1 MPGNIHDVPIAV
13 IESWPAPNFVN
24 PVRRNWMPAYAITL
38 QVLTTILVSARFWS
52 RLKRQAGGFG
62 TDDSFI
68 LLAWIFATLLTTL
81 FTIGA
86 KHYGFDRHVWDVH
99 YNLFVSAAFVG
110 WLAEVSFLISTCS
123 TKISVL
129 LFYRRM
135 VLGSYSKKWKW
146 ATWVAIAF
154 CAAYCLAFILTLFL
168 ICSPLDAYW
177 KAFDL
182 TYTGKYHCANTS
194 VSNPFVGTLSVV
206 TDIYSVVLPGI
217 LLRNLRIPIQQKIG
231 LNIIFGLGALVAI
244 AGVVRTYYLTLL
256 SGDDYDTT
264 WTGFNIFIWSQL
276 ECQLA
281 IICACAP
288 CLKALFTRYMGES
301 QGRVYNRSN
310 KSTPKISPGT
320 TKSDGWGPLYPTNE
334 RPPLRQID
342 SDRTLV
348 KPSLEVTEEVELPS
362 WTASAHSL
370 ATDPQ
375 REHKS
380 SDP

>member
-1 MPGNIHDVPIAV
+1 
-13 IESWPAPNFVN
+13 
-24 PVRRNWMPAYAITL
+24 
-38 QVLTTILVSARFWS
+38 
-52 RLKRQAGGFG
+52 
-62 TDDSFI
+62 
-68 LLAWIFATLLTTL
+68 
-81 FTIGA
+81 
-86 KHYGFDRHVWDVH
+86 
-99 YNLFVSAAFVG
+99 
-110 WLAEVSFLISTCS
+110 
-123 TKISVL
+123 
-129 LFYRRM
+129 M
-135 VLGSYSKKWKW
+135 VLGSYSKKWKL
-146 ATWVAIAF
+146 ATWVAIVF

-217 LLRNLRIPIQQKIG
+217 LLRNLRIPTQQKIG
-231 LNIIFGLGALVAI
+231 LNIIFGLGALVAV

-264 WTGFNIFIWSQL
+264 CRRDLVRSLFAGADHHEGTGFNVFIWSQL

-288 CLKALFTRYMGES
+288 CLKALFTKYMGES

-370 ATDPQ
+370 ATHPQ
-375 REHKS
+375 REHES

>member
-13 IESWPAPNFVN
+13 IESWPAPNYVN

-38 QVLTTILVSARFWS
+38 QVVTTILVSARFWS

-68 LLAWIFATLLTTL
+68 LLAWVLNTMDLIAMYGTYITIFSSQQL
-81 FTIGA
+81 
-86 KHYGFDRHVWDVH
+86 
-99 YNLFVSAAFVG
+99 
-110 WLAEVSFLISTCS
+110 
-123 TKISVL
+123 
-129 LFYRRM
+129 
-135 VLGSYSKKWKW
+135 
-146 ATWVAIAF
+146 
-154 CAAYCLAFILTLFL
+154 
-168 ICSPLDAYW
+168 SPLDAYW

-217 LLRNLRIPIQQKIG
+217 LLRNLRIPTQQKIG
-231 LNIIFGLGALVAI
+231 LNIIFGLGALVAV

-264 WTGFNIFIWSQL
+264 WTGFNVFIWSQL

-288 CLKALFTRYMGES
+288 CLKALFTKYMGES

-370 ATDPQ
+370 ATHPQ
-375 REHKS
+375 REHES